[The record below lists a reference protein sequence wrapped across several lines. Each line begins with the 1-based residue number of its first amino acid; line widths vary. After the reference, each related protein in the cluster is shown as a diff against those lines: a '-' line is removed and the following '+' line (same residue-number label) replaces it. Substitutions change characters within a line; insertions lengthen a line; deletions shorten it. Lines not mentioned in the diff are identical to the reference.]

1 MGFIVLG
8 IYSGGFLGTSGA
20 VMQMINHGLSTG
32 ALFMLIGV
40 LYERRHT
47 RLMKDYGG
55 IFVKAPVFGA
65 FFILAALSSVGLPG
79 LNGFIGEFTILLG
92 TFGQNVWLAVLGTF
106 GIILAAWYLLTAV
119 RRVLFGPLNPDNDNL
134 VDMNAREVVAA
145 LPLVIFFFILGLF
158 PNLLFDKINPS
169 AEAIVTLSNQE
180 QTLSQLRITNVE

>member
-1 MGFIVLG
+1 
-8 IYSGGFLGTSGA
+8 
-20 VMQMINHGLSTG
+20 
-32 ALFMLIGV
+32 
-40 LYERRHT
+40 
-47 RLMKDYGG
+47 MKDYGG